1 MGFFISEV
9 FILYNYIFIG
19 NILDF
24 CINHIFSK
32 SFYTILKSLLV
43 IQLNYIVV
51 NLFIISLFFALAN
64 YYDLKFGIIPNKL
77 SLSLI
82 IYGLSFLFFISLSF
96 LNPYFLLFS
105 IALTSL
111 VAFISFILWYIGFW
125 GGGDFKFFIGL
136 SLALSFFDLNDA
148 YVISTLNF
156 PIFYQFIFYPA
167 VFSVL
172 LNAILIAFIFIL
184 LYMIYS
190 ILKNKQLAYY
200 SILSVIDFKSM
211 FKDLTTNS
219 ISINDLC
226 GGMIIDKYYFNNPD
240 VFDIINSVNAEKESY
255 SNLKAYKEEDTYYF
269 TSLNRIGLTE
279 YDIELI
285 NDFYTKGLIKNHY
298 FKIKK
303 GIPFMPFLTL
313 GYVAFLAF
321 GDFISIIS
329 SFIKILF

>member
-43 IQLNYIVV
+43 IQLNYIVI

-96 LNPYFLLFS
+96 LNPYLFLFS
-105 IALTSL
+105 IALSSL
-111 VAFISFILWYIGFW
+111 VALISFILWYIGFW

-136 SLALSFFDLNDA
+136 SLAMSFFDLNDA
-148 YVISTLNF
+148 YLISSLNF
-156 PIFYQFIFYPA
+156 PIFHQFIFYPA

-172 LNAILIAFIFIL
+172 LNAILIAFIFVL
-184 LYMIYS
+184 AYTVFG
-190 ILKNKQLAYY
+190 ILKNKQLKYY
-200 SILSVIDFKSM
+200 SILSIMDFKSM
-211 FKDLTTNS
+211 FKDLTSNV
-219 ISINDLC
+219 ISINDLSE
-226 GGMIIDKYYFNNPD
+226 GMVIDKYYFNNSK
-240 VFDIINSVNAEKESY
+240 VFDIINEEKEEKEIY

-269 TSLNRIGLTE
+269 TSLNRIGLTK
-279 YDIELI
+279 YDIELV
-285 NDFYTKGLIKNHY
+285 NDLYSRELIKNNN

-313 GYVAFLAF
+313 GYLAFLGF

-329 SFIKILF
+329 SFIKTLF